1 MGTLGKFI
9 MRCGVQSQE
18 NPLFK
23 EIAGELGITAKYF
36 GTAVESFGITRNLLF
51 HHQRLWMR
59 PMPKSPGL
67 SKDLM
72 RRYRNYDFKE
82 KHKQAQFIALL
93 TISRFLPRKQR
104 DCYLE
109 ELENTIDQNEVFSL
123 GIKKPPF
130 PWVKKPANR
139 RRSGKRG
146 IPGNS

>member
-1 MGTLGKFI
+1 M
-9 MRCGVQSQE
+9 
-18 NPLFK
+18 
-23 EIAGELGITAKYF
+23 
-36 GTAVESFGITRNLLF
+36 
-51 HHQRLWMR
+51 
-59 PMPKSPGL
+59 
-67 SKDLM
+67 M

-130 PWVKKPANR
+130 PWIKKPDRR
-139 RRSGKRG
+139 RRSG
-146 IPGNS
+146 NS